1 MNQISQ
7 EKNSLKLVWNGKPEK
22 ITLTPSV
29 LEIKEFISYKSSN
42 LNQLKKINPD
52 YWSNL
57 LIKGNNLNTISS
69 LLEAPFKK
77 MIQKSGGIKLAY
89 IDPPFFTGQD
99 RFLNKSISKNPNI
112 NSNEKIRSVIFTN
125 IGECVIGVT
134 IEQQCIMINF
144 SYEELKGDGGIRMV
158 QDSAR
163 EMGDLIIDDLNE
175 VFRTDAKFHST
186 FRFVFQNPSHHDKF
200 ARVLF
205 SFL

>member
-1 MNQISQ
+1 MKEAPEPVLLYIPLMKALGLSWEEIKTPRTSNYALSSYR
-7 EKNSLKLVWNGKPEK
+7 KSNKP
-22 ITLTPSV
+22 PV

-69 LLEAPFKK
+69 LLEAPFRK

-112 NSNEKIRSVIFTN
+112 NSNEKIA
-125 IGECVIGVT
+125 
-134 IEQQCIMINF
+134 
-144 SYEELKGDGGIRMV
+144 Y
-158 QDSAR
+158 
-163 EMGDLIIDDLNE
+163 
-175 VFRTDAKFHST
+175 
-186 FRFVFQNPSHHDKF
+186 
-200 ARVLF
+200 
-205 SFL
+205 

>member
-1 MNQISQ
+1 MNQIRQ

-29 LEIKEFISYKSSN
+29 LELKEFISYKSSN

-112 NSNEKIRSVIFTN
+112 NSNEKIAYKDKWNNSIETYLSTLYKQIFLINKILKTGGYLYVHVDYRTSSPIKLILDEIFGHEN
-125 IGECVIGVT
+125 LIGYIIWVLNNGAIG
-134 IEQQCIMINF
+134 
-144 SYEELKGDGGIRMV
+144 R
-158 QDSAR
+158 
-163 EMGDLIIDDLNE
+163 
-175 VFRTDAKFHST
+175 
-186 FRFVFQNPSHHDKF
+186 
-200 ARVLF
+200 
-205 SFL
+205 

>member
-1 MNQISQ
+1 MNQIRQ

-69 LLEAPFKK
+69 LLEAPFRK

-112 NSNEKIRSVIFTN
+112 NSNEKIAYKDKWNNSIETYLSTLYKQIFLINKILKTGGYLYVHVDYRTSSPIKLILDEIFGHENLIGYIIWVLNYIFIITHHLCMQIIYAWIN
-125 IGECVIGVT
+125 I
-134 IEQQCIMINF
+134 
-144 SYEELKGDGGIRMV
+144 
-158 QDSAR
+158 
-163 EMGDLIIDDLNE
+163 
-175 VFRTDAKFHST
+175 
-186 FRFVFQNPSHHDKF
+186 
-200 ARVLF
+200 
-205 SFL
+205 